1 MKTIRNTDS
10 IRVLGT
16 TFRNIRDVIA
26 HAVKGEPKDGVYV
39 GEDSKLYPCFDSY
52 DYASENR
59 FYWNFVFATSKE
71 ELDSKLEKLKNSD
84 VVGMNYNK
92 FTVDLAPMAYWG
104 GDTCYDVEVS
114 EDIK

>member
-1 MKTIRNTDS
+1 MKTIRNTDL
-10 IRVLGT
+10 IRVYGV
-16 TFRNIRDVIA
+16 TFENIREVIRY
-26 HAVKGEPKDGVYV
+26 AVKAEPKDGVYV

-71 ELDSKLEKLKNSD
+71 ELEKKLALLKNSD
-84 VVGMNYNK
+84 VVGTNYNK
-92 FTVDLAPMAYWG
+92 FTADLAPMAYWG

>member
-1 MKTIRNTDS
+1 MKTISNTGP
-10 IRVLGT
+10 IRVYGV
-16 TFRNIRDVIA
+16 TFENIREVIR
-26 HAVKGEPKDGVYV
+26 HAVKEEPKNGVYV

-71 ELDSKLEKLKNSD
+71 ELEKKLALLKKSD
-84 VVGMNYNK
+84 DVGMNYNK
-92 FTVDLAPMAYWG
+92 FTADLAPMAYWG